1 MEFSLACGRGDL
13 RTIWSMLEQDTSI
26 VHRKGL
32 AGWTPLFY
40 AVRSNEILAVKLLLI
55 FGADTSV
62 RDTIGQSVLDIAKRK
77 EYQVIVNLIE
87 NKYNSVSS
95 PKVYNMDFSLAC
107 GRGDI
112 VKMCEW
118 MEQDAALVH
127 QIGLAGWTP
136 LFYAVRSNEVMAVK
150 LLLLSGADTSRK
162 DTTGQTV
169 LDIAKRKEYHE
180 IVNLIENN
188 GGWLA

>member
-13 RTIWSMLEQDTSI
+13 RTIWTMLEQDTSI
-26 VHRKGL
+26 VHRVGL

-40 AVRSNEILAVKLLLI
+40 AVRSNQILAVKLLLI

-62 RDTIGQSVLDIAKRK
+62 RDTLGQTVLDIAKRK
-77 EYQVIVNLIE
+77 EYFVIVSLIE
-87 NKYNSVSS
+87 NKYKSVSS
-95 PKVYNMDFSLAC
+95 NVYNMDFSLAC

-118 MEQDAALVH
+118 MEQDDGLVH
-127 QIGLAGWTP
+127 QVGLAGWTP
-136 LFYAVRSNEVMAVK
+136 LFYAVRSNEVTAVK
-150 LLLLSGADTSRK
+150 LLLLSGADTNLK
-162 DTTGQTV
+162 DTTGQSA
-169 LDIAKRKEYHE
+169 LDIAKRKKYHE

-188 GGWLA
+188 DGWLA